1 MGKKVLV
8 VFSVLFLILCVLVF
22 RPVPIIYE
30 DQALE
35 VSGVVEKIKHTE
47 GDDYV
52 FKLKDNPTKYYINRG
67 TEQGLNFDE
76 FQSQILNQKIV
87 VKYPEYWTPLD
98 WNNSIRHISKV
109 ELNGKTLFNEFK
121 QNSVKTEP

>member
-1 MGKKVLV
+1 MKKKIFIAV
-8 VFSVLFLILCVLVF
+8 SVLFIVVVFLVF

-30 DQALE
+30 EDALE
-35 VSGVVEKIKHTE
+35 VSGIVEMIKHTE

-67 TEQGLNFDE
+67 TEQGLNYKDFE
-76 FQSQILNQKIV
+76 SQVLNQMIV

-109 ELNGKTLFNEFK
+109 ELKGETLFNEFRIK
-121 QNSVKTEP
+121 MD

>member
-1 MGKKVLV
+1 MKKKIFVAASILFIIA
-8 VFSVLFLILCVLVF
+8 VFLVF

-30 DQALE
+30 EDALE
-35 VSGVVEKIKHTE
+35 VSGIVEKIKHTE

-67 TEQGLNFDE
+67 TEQGLDYKE
-76 FQSQILNQKIV
+76 FESQVLNQEIV

-109 ELNGKTLFNEFK
+109 ELKGETLFSEFRK
-121 QNSVKTEP
+121 